1 MGLMPRN
8 IYFLLTVFH
17 YKAKR
22 SSKQVQ
28 GSKGEVNGTVEEMS
42 ATSRR
47 RKVRRGGQQEGRIV
61 TGCRGKKVIRLMGTD
76 HKYRQETV

>member
-1 MGLMPRN
+1 MPRN

-22 SSKQVQ
+22 SSERVQ
-28 GSKGEVNGTVEEMS
+28 GSKGEANGTVEEMS

-47 RKVRRGGQQEGRIV
+47 RKARGGGQQAGKIAK
-61 TGCRGKKVIRLMGTD
+61 GCSGKKAIQLTGTD
-76 HKYRQETV
+76 RKCRQERV